1 MPRKSD
7 GIPINNEKLDRRV
20 KLSTETKVEIKI
32 NVLSLSHNELARKY
46 GVSKRTI
53 QFILDPQK
61 KLENLQRRKE
71 RGGYKQY
78 YDREKNTIAQR
89 EHRDYKKQLF
99 KEGKIS

>member
-7 GIPINNEKLDRRV
+7 VIPINNETLDRRV
-20 KLSTETKVEIKI
+20 KLTAQDKIEIQI
-32 NVLSLSHNELARKY
+32 NVLSLSQSELARKY
-46 GVSKRTI
+46 NVSKRTI

-61 KLENLQRRKE
+61 KLENIQRRKE

-78 YDREKNTIAQR
+78 YDKEKNTIAQR